1 MVGDGDKSDA
11 GTKSPQVSMMIVMGY
26 QETPV
31 VETSPLK
38 TKEILPHAKTWMGLE
53 DVVLR
58 ETNQPQKEKHC
69 MIPLLWSI

>member
-11 GTKSPQVSMMIVMGY
+11 GAKSPQVSMMTVMGY
-26 QETPV
+26 QETPA
-31 VETSPLK
+31 VEPSPLK
-38 TKEILPHAKTWMGLE
+38 KKEILPYAKTWMGLE

-58 ETNQPQKEKHC
+58 EINQLQKEKYC